1 MDMPEN
7 KTNIWVIMNA
17 TLNSPYR
24 DEVKNYARLPWYYV
38 TQIATDRRLNVQKKN
53 KATHTQE

>member
-24 DEVKNYARLPWYYV
+24 DEVKNYARLP
-38 TQIATDRRLNVQKKN
+38 
-53 KATHTQE
+53 